1 MRKNDARKW
10 LHAALDLLPVIL
22 IPVFMIYSHR
32 HDITSGVPVVDSDVV
47 RKYTTNEVSTYDD
60 LVNGNYYYFNFKY
73 VRDNGWSSVLTG
85 GDSVKQHYVDLGY
98 SSTIPFNN
106 TLQFSNTPMAT
117 TNIVHFYDLNCYSY
131 GFSGSFSS
139 NSFCYDTLNLP
150 NHYVAGFWIE
160 ASSTGSVS
168 LVFNEAEKFDY
179 TYNNQTYTYTK
190 TYSPS
195 VSVCYL
201 LDLNFVVQVNDVSN
215 NDFRTYYTKIVNSGL
230 LGAVPDSA
238 NPIISADVNIDYEDS
253 TITNVF
259 LDNFCNTIDTYF
271 NFGNVFNLGNV
282 YSWVETNIFN
292 GSAPQIVPAIWN
304 IAVYEFVMDL
314 IFLLY
319 ALFMFFIDFCVN
331 LVDRF
336 HTKCSGG
343 K

>member
-10 LHAALDLLPVIL
+10 LHAALDLLPVVL
-22 IPVFMIYSHR
+22 IPVFMVYSHR
-32 HDITSGVPVVDSDVV
+32 HNLTNGIPSANVEYKYITNDITDYNS
-47 RKYTTNEVSTYDD
+47 
-60 LVNGNYYYFNFKY
+60 LVNGNTYLLKGK
-73 VRDNGWSSVLTG
+73 VI
-85 GDSVKQHYVDLGY
+85 Y
-98 SSTIPFNN
+98 SSNLSNN
-106 TLQFSNTPMAT
+106 TSWVQARYDEGYFERSAYPSNLSIFFS
-117 TNIVHFYDLNCYSY
+117 
-131 GFSGSFSS
+131 
-139 NSFCYDTLNLP
+139 
-150 NHYVAGFWIE
+150 
-160 ASSTGSVS
+160 
-168 LVFNEAEKFDY
+168 
-179 TYNNQTYTYTK
+179 
-190 TYSPS
+190 
-195 VSVCYL
+195 
-201 LDLNFVVQVNDVSN
+201 NDVSTLSFTTDCVFSCDDYYLGGFGWVTSSLTN
-215 NDFRTYYTKIVNSGL
+215 TTRKFWSFGKSEYVNGYWFKLDTRDAQLREYYSNSPLYDSTLPLLNGSDNTFAFYTVDFDFVLTFYGNTSISVSSKTSIDNFISSGL
-230 LGAVPDSA
+230 LTSLPNDRNVITSA
-238 NPIISADVNIDYEDS
+238 EISYEDS